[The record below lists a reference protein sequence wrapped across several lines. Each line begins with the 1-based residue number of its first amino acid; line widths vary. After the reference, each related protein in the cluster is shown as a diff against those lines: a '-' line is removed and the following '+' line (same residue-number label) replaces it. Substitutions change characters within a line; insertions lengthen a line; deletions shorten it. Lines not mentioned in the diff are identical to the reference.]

1 MKEPIKPEDIRKGD
15 LIRWESTSSDDAR
28 EWRVTELD
36 SVQMTPR
43 GHWFL
48 LDRPTPAVNLPTEP
62 TLGWASGR
70 TEYGVEVSNLFGS
83 WAQPTDL
90 LNRTGHTYADDYGLV
105 HLKAR
110 EVTAFTRAT
119 AVPTEALDRL
129 REVRGY
135 YDGGC
140 ETAASSFRLRLG
152 IRDFLAAIDAV
163 NGDHA

>member
-1 MKEPIKPEDIRKGD
+1 MKEPIDSDLLRVGD
-15 LIRWESTSSDDAR
+15 LVRWESAVSDDAR
-28 EWRVTELD
+28 EWRVTEPD

-43 GHWFL
+43 GLWFL
-48 LDRPTPAVNLPTEP
+48 LDRPTPAVDLPTEP

-90 LNRTGHTYADDYGLV
+90 LNRTGHTYADDHGLV

-110 EVTAFTRAT
+110 EVTAFTPAT

-129 REVRGY
+129 RAEHSHDQPGACPDV
-135 YDGGC
+135 
-140 ETAASSFRLRLG
+140 
-152 IRDFLAAIDAV
+152 IDFLAAVDAA